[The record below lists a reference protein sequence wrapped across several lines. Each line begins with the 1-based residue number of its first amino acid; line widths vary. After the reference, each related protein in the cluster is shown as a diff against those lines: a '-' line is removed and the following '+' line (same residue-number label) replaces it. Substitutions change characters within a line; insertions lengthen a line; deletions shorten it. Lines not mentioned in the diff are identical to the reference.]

1 MDRASY
7 TTSWDAI
14 FMSAICIAATVI
26 FWLSVPEPNRM
37 LHAENDASYETVRR
51 WAFGR

>member
-1 MDRASY
+1 MPELAMDRASY

-26 FWLSVPEPNRM
+26 FWL
-37 LHAENDASYETVRR
+37 
-51 WAFGR
+51 